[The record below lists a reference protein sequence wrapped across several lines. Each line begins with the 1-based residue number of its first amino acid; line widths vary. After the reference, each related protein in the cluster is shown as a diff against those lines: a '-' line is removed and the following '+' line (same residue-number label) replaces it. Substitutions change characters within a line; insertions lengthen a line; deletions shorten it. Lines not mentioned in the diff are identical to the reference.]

1 MVGIQRR
8 RRAAA
13 LARTGGELFCIS
25 PDSKMMADEVTRT
38 RYSSLAL
45 SFVPDRHSGYR
56 NSHRPLSWEPRSR
69 RQPLPDHYPELLR
82 HVALDRRPEL
92 AADATGQP
100 HSGNRCHKADMTS
113 LATAVW
119 LANHALSPNAA
130 G

>member
-1 MVGIQRR
+1 MQPRWR
-8 RRAAA
+8 
-13 LARTGGELFCIS
+13 RTGGELFCIS
-25 PDSKMMADEVTRT
+25 PDSKMMSDEVNTHPVFQSGTSHPLFQTDIVDTGIRT
-38 RYSSLAL
+38 
-45 SFVPDRHSGYR
+45 G
-56 NSHRPLSWEPRSR
+56 PLSWEPRSR

-119 LANHALSPNAA
+119 LANHALSPNVA